1 LFTKFFKSKTR
12 FLTLGLASLGII
24 AIGISL
30 TFGRQRIDFGSAF
43 NGERAFQDAAYQ
55 MSLGPRVAGTEAHTQ
70 AVAWIANILRQAGWD
85 VEIQKTEMLGHPI
98 QNVVAKRGSGQPWI
112 IFGAHYDSRL
122 LADQDPDPA
131 ARELPV
137 PGANDGASGVA
148 VLLELARVLPQG
160 TDGQIWLVFFDAEDN
175 GDIEGWDWILGSR
188 AFADSLQSKP
198 DGVIVVDMI
207 GDADLNIY
215 REANSDTPLVDQI
228 WQQAAELGHGDVF
241 INSLKYSML
250 DDHSPFLGR
259 GISAIDI
266 IDFDY
271 AYWHTRADTLDKISA
286 SSLQAV
292 GETLLAWL
300 LAQ

>member
-1 LFTKFFKSKTR
+1 LSAKFLKSKTR
-12 FLTLGLASLGII
+12 SLIFGLASLGLI
-24 AIGISL
+24 AIGIYL
-30 TFGRQRIDFGSAF
+30 TFGRRRIDFGSAF
-43 NGERAFQDAAYQ
+43 NGERALQDASYQ
-55 MSLGPRVAGTEAHTQ
+55 MSLGPRVADSEAHAQ
-70 AVAWIANILRQAGWD
+70 AVAWIADILRQAGWD
-85 VEIQKTEMLGHPI
+85 VEIQNTEMLGHPI
-98 QNVVAKRGSGQPWI
+98 QNVIAKRGAGQPWI
-112 IFGAHYDSRL
+112 ILGAHYDSRL
-122 LADQDPDPA
+122 RADQDPDPA
-131 ARELPV
+131 ARQLPV

-148 VLLELARVLPQG
+148 VLLELARVLPQDS
-160 TDGQIWLVFFDAEDN
+160 DGQIWLVFFDAEDN
-175 GDIEGWDWILGSR
+175 GSIEGWDWILGSR
-188 AFADSLQSKP
+188 AFADSLLTEP

-215 REANSDTPLVDQI
+215 REANSDAALVDQI
-228 WQQAAELGHGDVF
+228 WQQAAELGHDDVF
-241 INSLKYSML
+241 IDSVKYSML

-259 GISAIDI
+259 GIPAVDI